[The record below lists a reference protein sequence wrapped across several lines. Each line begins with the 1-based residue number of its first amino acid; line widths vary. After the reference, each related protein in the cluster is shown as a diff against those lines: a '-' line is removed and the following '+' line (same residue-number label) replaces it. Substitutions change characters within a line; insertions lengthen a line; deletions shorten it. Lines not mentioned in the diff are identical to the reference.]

1 MTPQAV
7 LADWENVPNRIAAI
21 VSATQDKLEALNAAA
36 FKAITGA
43 TDETFQSIKDGAVIV
58 DGMSE
63 DMLNL
68 LTMFGMFKVESKE
81 VNGDV
86 TAWNAESGAFGN
98 ATVSGTHDVLTLTG
112 YTPYTAANRTTKEQS
127 KYSEI
132 LADAQKTQE
141 LQALSE
147 SKYNE
152 WISGIM
158 DTLSAEGKTDAE
170 KAKALYEYLSQMD
183 TDQFEA
189 FINMYPKLAEALS
202 TIFEEGNKGEEADWG
217 KAGEENSG
225 IIGYLT
231 TVTAKANAAVEA
243 LGKYKEANKSITDE
257 EGNTLL
263 EELAN
268 GASEN
273 NPLGLMDSIGTKSD
287 EQVTWLVENSE
298 AIRDYTEAYD
308 KYQKAL
314 ENKNIKEAEYAMR
327 DMRKAISGLNRE
339 AKAVSLKNLQTQ
351 ISNLGKSADKNI
363 SAVMDAYDDLND
375 FADSYLDA
383 ADEFAEAQ
391 AAYDA
396 GTELT
401 TDSVQK
407 IASLLS
413 MTPQAVLA
421 NWNQIPRMMQD
432 IMNDGLAA
440 LDELNANAF
449 FTITGT
455 SYADFSNLMNGI
467 MVVDNMAQDMLDTLL
482 KTGQWEVETVDLDQV
497 AYVWDNVAKKFNKQ
511 TVKGQAQVLKP
522 SGSNPFSGAGRKSS
536 GGSGGGGGGGGG
548 GGSSGSEGKT
558 EEELF
563 VERTNEALQRISDTM
578 NQLSTITDRYDS
590 QGYYTAEADALEK
603 MNALLEE
610 QSDILRKKIDEAK
623 ARLPGLYEELKNATP
638 DTEAYEKI
646 QGRIEDIQ
654 DAVVDWTQKLEENTS
669 SVISNKQKIED
680 LHDSIRDLEISL
692 ENEILEAIENRE
704 EKQQTML
711 KARISMEE
719 TILDILKE
727 QAEKA
732 EKEITD
738 SIDKQIDALN
748 KEKDAVSEIL
758 NKRKEQA
765 DQEDK
770 LKELQELQAKY
781 ARISADPTRAKEAK
795 SILDDIH
802 DLQKE
807 IAWSQTENEAE
818 EQQKSI
824 DQQIES
830 LEDYKEEVEKY
841 YEDLLENPR
850 NFIEQVE
857 SVMKMSREEILK
869 WLEENS
875 EDYKNSLD
883 DSREDMRQGWED
895 TLDETNGIVESHWD
909 EVQEIIKGGD
919 EAIIK
924 FLKENAS
931 KYEEASKLQQE
942 SYLKGWRET
951 LDNIKKAHK
960 KMENDLLDTKD
971 FASTVTTGKTDGD
984 AKKET
989 SGGGGDNPTATK
1001 PKATTGY
1008 KIYGTHPLA
1017 GYQEVTFEASKYGGM
1032 SGAYVRA
1039 LAIYNAEKER
1049 VINGKKWQG
1058 LTLEAYKNGGV
1069 ANYTGLIQIDG
1080 TKTAPERILSPFQT
1094 ALFESLVKSMETMS
1108 KVNIGSMRY
1117 YGETPTIQ
1125 RNSNSSYTMG
1135 DVIINVDK
1143 IATDDD
1149 YETIAEKVKESIV
1162 ESITKGRAI
1171 GGITL

>member
-36 FKAITGA
+36 FKEITGA

-147 SKYNE
+147 SKYSE

-158 DTLSAEGKTDAE
+158 NALSAEGKTDAE

-243 LGKYKEANKSITDE
+243 LEKYKEANKSITDE
-257 EGNTLL
+257 EGGALL
-263 EELAN
+263 EELAD

-327 DMRKAISGLNRE
+327 DMRKAIRGLNRE

-396 GTELT
+396 GTKLT

-407 IASLLS
+407 IASLLN

-455 SYADFSNLMNGI
+455 SYADFSNITEGMA
-467 MVVDNMAQDMLDTLL
+467 VVEGMADDMLEALL
-482 KTGQWEVETVDLDQV
+482 RTGQWTLETVDLDQFMG
-497 AYVWDNVAKKFNKQ
+497 YWDAKSQSWSKKYF
-511 TVKGQAQVLKP
+511 KGQAQVLKP

-578 NQLSTITDRYDS
+578 SQLSTITDRYDS

-895 TLDETNGIVESHWD
+895 TLDEMNGIVESHWD

-951 LDNIKKAHK
+951 LDNIKKAHE

-984 AKKET
+984 AKKGT
-989 SGGGGDNPTATK
+989 SGGDGGNPTSTK

-1008 KIYGTHPLA
+1008 KIYGTHPLS